1 MVSKTVSFLLMYVVV
16 LTGITK
22 VRSHP
27 LMETTTE
34 VNTRGKGPSDYM
46 ILAISDDTTK
56 SDVMILD

>member
-1 MVSKTVSFLLMYVVV
+1 MYVVV